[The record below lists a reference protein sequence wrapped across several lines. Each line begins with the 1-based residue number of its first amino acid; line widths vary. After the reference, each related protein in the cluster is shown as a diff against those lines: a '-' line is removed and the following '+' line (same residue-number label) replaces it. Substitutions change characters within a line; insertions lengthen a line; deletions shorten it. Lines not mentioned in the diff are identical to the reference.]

1 MATIRKTGFG
11 PFGKTIVTANGQT
24 RTFAKSADVTESSHG
39 LCVTEHRLLGNET
52 TCFIGD
58 ASSKNG
64 GPQSLADGTVV
75 GSSRAVEIT
84 RTYGGTRRYES
95 QLLGVNRVE
104 KKGQD
109 IVVMQNGLF
118 GDKEI
123 GRHRASDVAAV
134 KADDCKVCR
143 EVNPLYGNK

>member
-1 MATIRKTGFG
+1 MAIITKTGFG

-24 RTFAKSADVTESSHG
+24 RTFAKSAEVAESSHG
-39 LCVTEHRLLGNET
+39 LCVTEHRLFGNET

-58 ASSKNG
+58 K

-84 RTYGGTRRYES
+84 RTDGGTRRYES

-104 KKGQD
+104 KQGND

-134 KADDCKVCR
+134 KADDCNVCR
-143 EVNPLYGNK
+143 EINPLYGTAKK

>member
-24 RTFAKSADVTESSHG
+24 RSFAKSADITESSHG

-58 ASSKNG
+58 K
-64 GPQSLADGTVV
+64 GPQNLADGTVV

-84 RTYGGTRRYES
+84 RTDGGTRRYES

-104 KKGQD
+104 KKGND

-134 KADDCKVCR
+134 KADDCNVCR
-143 EVNPLYGNK
+143 EINPLYGTAKK

>member
-24 RTFAKSADVTESSHG
+24 RTFAKNADITESSHG

-58 ASSKNG
+58 K
-64 GPQSLADGTVV
+64 GPQALVDGTVV

-84 RTYGGTRRYES
+84 RTDGGTRRYES

-104 KKGQD
+104 KQGQD
-109 IVVMQNGLF
+109 IVVVQRRLF
-118 GDKEI
+118 GDKEV
-123 GRHRASDVAAV
+123 GRHKASDVAAV
-134 KADDCKVCR
+134 TSDECNVCR
-143 EVNPLYGNK
+143 EVNPLYGIAKK